1 MPAPTRWIQHP
12 QAPRSFLQE
21 LPSGLHPQL
30 GHLLWNR
37 GLTDA
42 EKVEAFINVSWDQL
56 HDPGMLRDMD
66 RAVARIKLALERG
79 ERVGVFG
86 DFDTDGVTGVALL
99 DQALT
104 GFGLVVYP
112 YIPKREEEGY
122 GLNIPAIEMLAT
134 KVGLLISVDCG
145 ISNVAEV
152 ARARELGLD
161 VIILDHHTPPAILP
175 DGLAV
180 INPKRPGCVYPYK
193 MLAGVGVA
201 FKLVQALARA
211 GLHTSVKT
219 RQLLDV
225 VALGTVTDV
234 APLDGENRVLVK
246 FGLESLNKTQRPGL
260 RALIEVAGQRG
271 PVNCRSISF
280 GLGPRLNA
288 AGRLDDAIRSY
299 ELLLC
304 DDPDIAVGMAQAL
317 NEINIRR
324 QALSADVLAKAQELA
339 QSGGKGDNRI
349 VVLDGEGFP
358 AGIVGLVAGKLVEIF
373 GRPVLLLERGADICR
388 GSARSIPGFSIVD
401 ALTECADVF
410 TKFGG
415 HAMAAGFTLPPA
427 RLAELETRLQTIG
440 LRDLTDEMLEPRLT
454 YDARL
459 ELGDHSF
466 DLIDQVS
473 LLEPYG
479 HGNVEP
485 LWASF
490 GLHVVDARTMG
501 AEQQHLKL
509 RLRDDA
515 GKFGEVVSW
524 RQGHRL
530 AEFMGRV
537 RVDVAYTLEINE
549 WNNRQKIQMNAKH
562 LQRAKGEIG
571 L

>member
-1 MPAPTRWIQHP
+1 MVTPTRWIQHAPAP
-12 QAPRSFLQE
+12 QSFLQE
-21 LPSGLHPQL
+21 LPPGLHPL
-30 GHLLWNR
+30 IGHLLWNR

-42 EKVEAFINVSWDQL
+42 DRVEGFINVSWGQL
-56 HDPGMLRDMD
+56 HDPGLLRDMD

-79 ERVGVFG
+79 ERVGVYG

-99 DQALT
+99 HQALT
-104 GFGLVVYP
+104 GFGLEVYP

-122 GLNIPAIEMLAT
+122 GLNIPAIEFLAT
-134 KVGLLISVDCG
+134 KVSLLISVDCG
-145 ISNVAEV
+145 ISNVVEV
-152 ARARELGLD
+152 ACARDLGLD
-161 VIILDHHTPPAILP
+161 MIILDHHTPPATLP

-180 INPKRPGCVYPYK
+180 INPKRPDCAYPYK

-201 FKLVQALARA
+201 FKLVQALVRA
-211 GLHTSVKT
+211 GLRTSLKT

-246 FGLESLNKTQRPGL
+246 YGLEALNATERPGL
-260 RALIEVAGQRG
+260 RALIEVASQRG
-271 PVNCRSISF
+271 PLNCRSISF

-304 DDPDIAVGMAQAL
+304 DEPGIAQAMAHAL
-317 NEINIRR
+317 NEINIKR
-324 QALSADVLAKAQELA
+324 QTLSAEVLAKAQELA
-339 QSGGKGDNRI
+339 QNGGKCDNRI
-349 VVLDGEGFP
+349 IVLDGEGFP

-373 GRPVLLLERGADICR
+373 GRPVLLLERGEEVCR
-388 GSARSIPGFSIVD
+388 GSARSIAGFSIFD

-415 HAMAAGFTLPPA
+415 HAMAAGFTLPPG
-427 RLAELETRLQTIG
+427 RLAELETRLHTIG
-440 LRDLTDEMLEPRLT
+440 LRDLTDEMLEPRLA

-473 LLEPYG
+473 LLEPFG
-479 HGNVEP
+479 HGNAEP

-490 GLHVVDARTMG
+490 GLHVVDTQTMG
-501 AEQQHLKL
+501 KEKQHLKL
-509 RLRDDA
+509 RVRDDA
-515 GKFGEVVSW
+515 GRFGEVVAW
-524 RQGHRL
+524 RQGHRQS
-530 AEFMGRV
+530 EFTGRA

-549 WNNRQKIQMNAKH
+549 WKNRKRIQMNAKH
-562 LQRAKGEIG
+562 LQRTKGESRV
-571 L
+571 